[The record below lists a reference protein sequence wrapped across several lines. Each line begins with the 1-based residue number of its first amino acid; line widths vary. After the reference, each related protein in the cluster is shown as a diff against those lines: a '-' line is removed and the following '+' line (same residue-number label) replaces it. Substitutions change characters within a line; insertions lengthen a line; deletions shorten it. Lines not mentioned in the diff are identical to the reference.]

1 LLLRHELSGIN
12 KNIAWIAAAL
22 ARQQVGNCQ
31 QWDDEQTGAESV
43 PGATPERTAPT
54 VVGLM
59 PRPTTLQDLWTEWT
73 IGTYKKEAL

>member
-12 KNIAWIAAAL
+12 KNVAWIAAEL
-22 ARQQVGNCQ
+22 ARQQVGNGQ
-31 QWDDEQTGAESV
+31 QWGDEQTGAESV
-43 PGATPERTAPT
+43 PGAMPERTTPT

-73 IGTYKKEAL
+73 IGTYKKQAL